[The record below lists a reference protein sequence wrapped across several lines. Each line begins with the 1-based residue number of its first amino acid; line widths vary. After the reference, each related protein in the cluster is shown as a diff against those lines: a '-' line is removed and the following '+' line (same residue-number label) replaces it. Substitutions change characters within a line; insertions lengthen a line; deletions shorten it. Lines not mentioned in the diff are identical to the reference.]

1 MEDKIIEAL
10 DLNQSK
16 FEENKIDSTQL
27 GNAIC
32 GFVDKCTNFSDV
44 EILIFYCLQ
53 DESGSGIKFAKQVV
67 DKALLLRKT
76 GKIGQVLRN
85 GKETSETYQLLILA
99 NSFAKCDRPNDK
111 DTYLS
116 LFNMAHVVANGS
128 MDFRMLAGS
137 FYSAC
142 VNIEDSSIDPDFVL
156 TKELIKKAADL
167 SLEENSL
174 PGIEDM
180 ASMAKE
186 SRQLNDKDLVKYI
199 TALKKKLKK

>member
-67 DKALLLRKT
+67 DKALLLR
-76 GKIGQVLRN
+76 N
-85 GKETSETYQLLILA
+85 W
-99 NSFAKCDRPNDK
+99 
-111 DTYLS
+111 
-116 LFNMAHVVANGS
+116 
-128 MDFRMLAGS
+128 
-137 FYSAC
+137 
-142 VNIEDSSIDPDFVL
+142 SS
-156 TKELIKKAADL
+156 
-167 SLEENSL
+167 
-174 PGIEDM
+174 
-180 ASMAKE
+180 
-186 SRQLNDKDLVKYI
+186 
-199 TALKKKLKK
+199 LKKWQRNIGNLSTTNSCQLFREV